1 MTGQDLR
8 AALVRL
14 YGEGSDYHLVE
25 AAHSDLGAPKS
36 GLYKA
41 LRGEPIA
48 VKVPLE
54 TVLRV
59 KGAFG

>member
-1 MTGQDLR
+1 MTAADLR
-8 AALVRL
+8 AALVKL

-25 AAHSDLGAPKS
+25 RAHVDLGAPKS

-41 LRGEPIA
+41 LRGDPIS

-54 TVLRV
+54 VVLRI
-59 KGAFG
+59 KGVI